1 MEIVFHFFL
10 LCFMRILSI
19 NTTNNVVLIT
29 QFHKSPQKNRHTSGA
44 FLPFF
49 CKFADDET
57 GFRIRPKSP
66 E

>member
-1 MEIVFHFFL
+1 
-10 LCFMRILSI
+10 MRILST
-19 NTTNNVVLIT
+19 NATNNVVLIT